1 MTSSYISSIV
11 TEFNDPYHYF
21 KGNIM
26 EKQLDTSSL
35 ASALNVA
42 DLRDLLD
49 SEIILIGG
57 GELVAEFH

>member
-1 MTSSYISSIV
+1 
-11 TEFNDPYHYF
+11 
-21 KGNIM
+21 M

-35 ASALNVA
+35 ISALNVA

-57 GELVAEFH
+57 GELIADFH